1 MIRLYRLAPLL
12 LDGRKGPLLPP
23 PAHQERRFPKK
34 KDAVTGS
41 FLLFAIKE
49 GTHELIDIEQCQIL
63 WLLPL
68 SHVLDR

>member
-1 MIRLYRLAPLL
+1 MIGLYWRAPLL
-12 LDGRKGPLLPP
+12 LDGRQGPLLSP
-23 PAHQERRFPKK
+23 PARQERRFPRK

-41 FLLFAIKE
+41 FLLFSIKE
-49 GTHELIDIEQCQIL
+49 GTHKLIDIEQCQIL